1 MKNILIPTDFSACAN
16 YATEAAFLFAEKLGA
31 NLHFL
36 TCIHIPHDWDNYSE
50 ERKNNYPEAKQLIS
64 NANQLFEKIR
74 IKAVKKG
81 ISLETSISG
90 GEFMKAVQ
98 KEVIATQADFVVMG
112 SHGKSGKP
120 EYLMGSN
127 AQQVVRK
134 IHLPVFVTKDPL
146 KKLSFKQVIFA
157 STFNTEDKTS
167 FARFLDFIRPFQ
179 PETIHLLSID
189 TFGWFSQ
196 PTQVMKAAMEDFKE
210 MVKNYNCE
218 THFHKS
224 FSVDAGVRDFA
235 ETINADL
242 MVISNHERHPIKRIF
257 QGSNVEAIVN
267 HTDLP
272 VLSIDFAA
280 LAEATEADKLITR
293 EYLL

>member
-1 MKNILIPTDFSACAN
+1 MKNILIPTDFSACAT
-16 YATEAAFLFAEKLGA
+16 YASEAAFLLAKQSGA

-36 TCIHIPHDWDNYSE
+36 TCLHIPSDWDNYSK
-50 ERKNNYPEAKQLIS
+50 ERKNNYPDAKQLIK
-64 NANQLFEKIR
+64 NANQLFEKYR
-74 IKAVKKG
+74 HQARNEG
-81 ISLETSISG
+81 ISMTTNIRG

-134 IHLPVFVTKDPL
+134 IHLPVFVIKDPL
-146 KKLSFKQVIFA
+146 EKLSFKQVIFA
-157 STFNTEDKTS
+157 STFNTVDKTP
-167 FARFLDFIRPFQ
+167 FARFLKLIEPFQ

-196 PTQVMKAAMEDFKE
+196 PSQVMKAAMEDFKG
-210 MVKNYNCE
+210 MVKNYHCE
-218 THFHKS
+218 THFQKS

-242 MVISNHERHPIKRIF
+242 IVISNHERHPIKRIF
-257 QGSNVEAIVN
+257 QGSSVEAIVN
-267 HTDLP
+267 HADIP
-272 VLSIDFAA
+272 VLSIDFAEDIEVVNSTE
-280 LAEATEADKLITR
+280 LMRDEAV
-293 EYLL
+293 